1 MSERFKLIAEGLDV
15 GPLLKK
21 LDALPEL
28 WTEHTERQHY
38 PGSAHKD
45 TETIYLRWATDKSI
59 AGGFYCLESEDHE
72 ETIRKIGAR
81 IFYLMH
87 ESLEKI
93 LPGVPQDGE
102 LPHVGRVILTKLKPG
117 GVITEHV
124 DEGPYADHFDR
135 FHVVL
140 SGVSRFTVGG
150 EHFFPEPGALF
161 WFNHKLPHAVANW
174 CTGDRI
180 HLIIDVVAPEYRKL
194 RGLTF
199 QRERPHELLDEARPL
214 FEAHYKEIAHYQDIA
229 LDINEAAYCEL
240 EEAGLLRCFTARYNG
255 DLVGYCVFI
264 VRPNLR
270 YSQSLQASQDILY
283 LDKSRRGAL
292 YGKRLLDFCHER
304 LRAEGVQVVYQ
315 HSKADAQIRDA
326 IGEIGH
332 RTDVG
337 RIFEKLGYELIDL
350 IHGKRLD
357 R

>member
-1 MSERFKLIAEGLDV
+1 MSAERFKLIAEGLEV

-21 LDALPEL
+21 IEANPHL
-28 WTEHTERQHY
+28 WAEHTERQNY

-59 AGGFYCLESEDHE
+59 AGGFYCLESEDHF
-72 ETIRKIGAR
+72 ETIQKLAPE
-81 IFYLMH
+81 IFPVCELA
-87 ESLEKI
+87 LELI
-93 LPGVPQDGE
+93 LGVDRNKFE
-102 LPHVGRVILTKLKPG
+102 DRVGRVILTKLKPG
-117 GVITEHV
+117 GKITEHV
-124 DEGPYADHFDR
+124 DEGPYADYYDR
-135 FHVVL
+135 FHVCL
-140 SGVSRFTVGG
+140 SGDSGFWCDGQVQGMK
-150 EHFFPEPGALF
+150 PGQLW
-161 WFNHKLPHAVANW
+161 WFNHKLRHEVQNGPLE
-174 CTGDRI
+174 RI

-214 FEAHYKEIAHYQDIA
+214 FEAHYNEIAHYQDIA
-229 LDINEAAYCEL
+229 LDINEAAYCQL

-255 DLVGYCVFI
+255 ELVGYCVFI

-292 YGKRLLDFCHER
+292 YGKRLLEYCEDR

-315 HSKADAQIRDA
+315 HSKADAQIREA

-337 RIFEKLGYELIDL
+337 RIFEKLGYDLIDL

-357 R
+357 Q

>member
-1 MSERFKLIAEGLDV
+1 MSERFKLIAEWLDV

-21 LDALPEL
+21 IEEQPALWL
-28 WTEHTERQHY
+28 EHTERQHY

-59 AGGFYCLESEDHE
+59 AGGFYCLESEDHF
-72 ETIRKIGAR
+72 ETIAKLAPEIYPLVQAVCVKIFGEGVTSMNER
-81 IFYLMH
+81 I
-87 ESLEKI
+87 
-93 LPGVPQDGE
+93 
-102 LPHVGRVILTKLKPG
+102 GRVIITKLKPG

-124 DEGPYADHFDR
+124 DEGPYADHYER
-135 FHVVL
+135 FHVCL
-140 SGVSRFTVGG
+140 SGDSGFWCDGQVQGMK
-150 EHFFPEPGALF
+150 PGQLW
-161 WFNHKLPHAVANW
+161 WFNHKLRHDVQNGPLE
-174 CTGDRI
+174 RI
-180 HLIIDVVAPEYRKL
+180 HLIIDLEAPEYRKL

-229 LDINEAAYCEL
+229 LDINEAAYCQL

-255 DLVGYCVFI
+255 ELVGYCVFI

-283 LDKSRRGAL
+283 VDKSRRGAL

-304 LRAEGVQVVYQ
+304 LREEGVQVAYQ
-315 HSKADAQIRDA
+315 HSKATKEIREA
-326 IGEIGH
+326 IAAIVK